1 MRIMLDTNVLISAL
15 LFPSQRMTTMMD
27 CILSKHELILSSY
40 VVEELKLVAKKK
52 FPKKCHAME
61 ALLLTMNYELVHT
74 PEKIK
79 ENLFYIRDV
88 KDYPVLYT
96 AIHEDVDILISG
108 DKDFAEIYLE
118 RPEILTP
125 AQFMEKY
132 EK

>member
-1 MRIMLDTNVLISAL
+1 M
-15 LFPSQRMTTMMD
+15 
-27 CILSKHELILSSY
+27 
-40 VVEELKLVAKKK
+40 
-52 FPKKCHAME
+52 
-61 ALLLTMNYELVHT
+61 
-74 PEKIK
+74 
-79 ENLFYIRDV
+79 